1 MNFKLLIMPNQNSL
15 NQLAYGI
22 VMCGRVLY
30 PPCKKKIKSV
40 PAQKMKEEEW
50 IKYNNIIN
58 ELKNELPK

>member
-22 VMCGRVLY
+22 VICGRVLY

-40 PAQKMKEEEW
+40 PTQKMKEEDF
-50 IKYNNIIN
+50 IKYSNLVN

>member
-1 MNFKLLIMPNQNSL
+1 MPHPNSL

-22 VMCGRVLY
+22 VMCGKVMY
-30 PPCKKKIKSV
+30 PPCKKKIKAL

-58 ELKNELPK
+58 ELKNEK